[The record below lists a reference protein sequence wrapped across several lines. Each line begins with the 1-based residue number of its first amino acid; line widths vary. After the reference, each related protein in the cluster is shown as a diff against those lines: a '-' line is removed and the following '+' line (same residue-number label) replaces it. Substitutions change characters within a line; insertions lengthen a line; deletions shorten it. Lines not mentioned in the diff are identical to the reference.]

1 MKEQKRYIER
11 GDLKGANNLEVSV
24 YYYKGGTS
32 CFTGQTSPRGYYLSV
47 RPVTLE
53 RGMVSFSLFS
63 GCKRLIL
70 ETGRYSYKQFSKAVA
85 IAKDYESE
93 LIAAVVAES
102 KAA

>member
-32 CFTGQTSPRGYYLSV
+32 GFTGRTSPRGYYLSV

-53 RGMVSFSLFS
+53 RNMISFALFS
-63 GCKRLIL
+63 GCKRLLL
-70 ETGRYSYKQFSKAVA
+70 ETKRYSDKQFSRAVEM
-85 IAKDYESE
+85 AKDYEE
-93 LIAAVVAES
+93 GLITAVVAES